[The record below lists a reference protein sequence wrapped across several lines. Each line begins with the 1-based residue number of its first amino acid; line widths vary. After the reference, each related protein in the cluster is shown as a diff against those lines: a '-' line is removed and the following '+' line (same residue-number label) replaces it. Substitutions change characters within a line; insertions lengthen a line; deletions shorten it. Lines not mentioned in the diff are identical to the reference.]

1 MSSDKEYIISNCEV
15 STVEV
20 EPYNFSYNINF
31 PKPDI
36 QPNGS
41 ITATLDFGR
50 GEKDPKKP
58 HQSHSKSNET
68 IYSDT
73 ESDSDL
79 PRMEHIALDI
89 TFTNAQELPDTAFT
103 IEDTENADIQA
114 NSQRSSS
121 NFAKARI
128 I

>member
-1 MSSDKEYIISNCEV
+1 MSSNKEYIISNCEV
-15 STVEV
+15 SAVEV

-58 HQSHSKSNET
+58 QQSHSKSNET

-73 ESDSDL
+73 ESNNKPVDTVHAEPRDL
-79 PRMEHIALDI
+79 PA
-89 TFTNAQELPDTAFT
+89 TAFDDTNPSVTT
-103 IEDTENADIQA
+103 IDTENTDMQAD
-114 NSQRSSS
+114 SKRPSS